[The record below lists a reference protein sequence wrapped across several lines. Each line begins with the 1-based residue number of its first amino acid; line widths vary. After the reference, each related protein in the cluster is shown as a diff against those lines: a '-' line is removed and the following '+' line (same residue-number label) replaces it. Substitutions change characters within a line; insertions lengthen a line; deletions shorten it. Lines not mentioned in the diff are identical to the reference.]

1 MSNSNKSSQLR
12 IVSDYLD
19 FEENR
24 PFGIYFYMNQ
34 KNIYKNYALII
45 GPKNTPYFGGF
56 YLFQVEFPEDYPN
69 KSPNLKLLTIDGR
82 VRFNPNLYECGKV
95 CLSILGTWSGPSWT
109 NVMTIRT
116 VLLSVQSLLNDF
128 PIRNEPGLEEVKQ
141 DESKSILYNNFLN
154 YHNINLAM
162 INILKNILFIE
173 LNKYKCTKQK
183 KSKSKKR
190 NNQKDTEESKELDID
205 SIKEFNFIKID
216 EVEHFKDIILQ
227 SFKENYK
234 EIDDLLKSLQ
244 IILGE
249 IEFEKVI
256 YFLPR
261 KNHLDFVTLNENF
274 EEIVSNLKK
283 MNLY

>member
-1 MSNSNKSSQLR
+1 MSKTKLR
-12 IVSDYLD
+12 IMQDFVDFNNNKPDGIYLD
-19 FEENR
+19 INKENI
-24 PFGIYFYMNQ
+24 F
-34 KNIYKNYALII
+34 KNYALIV
-45 GPKNTPYFGGF
+45 GPNNTPYFGGY
-56 YLFQVEFPEDYPN
+56 YLFEVIFPKNYPN
-69 KSPNLKLLTIDGR
+69 SSPSVKLLTIDGKTR
-82 VRFNPNLYECGKV
+82 INPNLYECGKV

-141 DESKSILYNNFLN
+141 DEQKSILYNNFLN

-162 INILKNILFIE
+162 INILKNILYIE
-173 LNKYKCTKQK
+173 LNKYNSTKQK

-190 NNQKDTEESKELDID
+190 NNQKDKDDSKELDID
-205 SIKEFNFIKID
+205 SIKEFNFIKIE
-216 EVEHFKDIILQ
+216 EVEYFKDIILQ
-227 SFKENYK
+227 SFKDNYK
-234 EIDDLLKSLQ
+234 DIDDLLKSLQ